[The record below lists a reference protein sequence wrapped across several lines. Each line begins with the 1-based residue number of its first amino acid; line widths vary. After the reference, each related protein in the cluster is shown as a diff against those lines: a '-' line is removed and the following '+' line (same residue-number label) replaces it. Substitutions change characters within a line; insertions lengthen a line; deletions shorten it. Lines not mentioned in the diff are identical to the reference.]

1 MFDPFLKRIFTKGT
15 FASNV
20 ATLGTGSFIGQLS
33 TVAAAPLLS
42 RLFMPEAFGELQ
54 YILSIGLILGAIST
68 LRFEMALPLA
78 NEKSAAKH
86 LLVLAILL
94 ALGTAL
100 ITSLVFVLDPPIIAS
115 MYSSISGKGLIL
127 FIPLILFFEAQN
139 SIFGYW
145 FTRTKNFKV
154 PSLARSF
161 SGAGTALAQTAI
173 ALGGVVSGLG
183 LIGGYILGQISSFLW
198 YIFMFFKTGERIP
211 VKSLSLK
218 GILEQAKEHKKFPLF
233 SSWNVVLN
241 TIARNL
247 PPLLLVSYFSVEE
260 AGYFAIGIRL
270 LNMPLNTFGM
280 SVGQVYY
287 QQIARYKEQGIAML
301 PLMKSTILKLLAII
315 ILPLLVILFFGEQLF
330 GFVFGESWVTA
341 GTIAAIM
348 VPFYLIRF
356 IASPISS
363 VFAVLGKQHLSLLWQ
378 VVYTLGSFA
387 SFYFT
392 RASGDFL
399 LAIKVYCA
407 IGSALFFVL
416 LLMTIFITIASD
428 RRTQLKHGGSL

>member
-1 MFDPFLKRIFTKGT
+1 MLKPFLKRIFTKDT

-33 TVAAAPLLS
+33 TLAAAPLLA
-42 RLFMPEAFGELQ
+42 RLFLPEAFGELQ
-54 YILSIGLILGAIST
+54 YILSIALILGAIST

-78 NEKSAAKH
+78 NDNSAAKH

-100 ITSLVFVLDPPIIAS
+100 IVTLVFLLDPPIIAS
-115 MYSSISGKGLIL
+115 IYSSISSKGLIL

-139 SIFGYW
+139 SIFSYW

-173 ALGGVVSGLG
+173 ALGGIVSGLG
-183 LIGGYILGQISSFLW
+183 LIGGYILGQISSFVW
-198 YIFMFFKTGERIP
+198 YVYMFLRTGEKIP
-211 VKSLSLK
+211 VKSISLT
-218 GILEQAKEHKKFPLF
+218 GIFEQAREHKKFPLF

-241 TIARNL
+241 TISRNL

-260 AGYFAIGIRL
+260 AGYYAIGIRL

-287 QQIARYKEQGIAML
+287 QQTARYKEQGIAML
-301 PLMKSTILKLLAII
+301 PLMRSTILKLLAII
-315 ILPLLVILFFGEQLF
+315 ILPLLMIFFFGEQLF
-330 GFVFGESWVTA
+330 GFVFGESWITA

-348 VPFYLIRF
+348 VPFYFMRF
-356 IASPISS
+356 ISSPLSS
-363 VFAVLGKQHLSLLWQ
+363 IFAVMGKQHLGLIWQ
-378 VVYTLGSFA
+378 LAYTLGTFA

-392 RASGDFL
+392 RTSNDFL
-399 LAIKVYCA
+399 LAIKVYSLV
-407 IGSALFFVL
+407 GSALFFTL
-416 LLMTIFITIASD
+416 LLVTMYMTRASD
-428 RRTQLKHGGSL
+428 RRTKLKYEGSN